1 MASERIAEPRPSPYD
16 SAMEARLRAVE
27 DSIVRID
34 TKLDAVLP
42 TLATKVDLSELRA
55 DMHKSLNDQ
64 TWKFIGFVSA
74 IAALLLAGIKL
85 WH

>member
-16 SAMEARLRAVE
+16 SEMEPRLRAVE
-27 DSIVRID
+27 ESIVRID
-34 TKLDAVLP
+34 TILP

-64 TWKFIGFVSA
+64 TWKFIGFVGA